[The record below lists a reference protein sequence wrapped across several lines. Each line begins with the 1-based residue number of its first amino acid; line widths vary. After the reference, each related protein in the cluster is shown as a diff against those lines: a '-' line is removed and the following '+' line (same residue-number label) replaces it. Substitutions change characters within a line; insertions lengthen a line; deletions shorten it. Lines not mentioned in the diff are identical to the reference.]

1 MGGTCKGSDM
11 KNLFG
16 AAALLLGTILG
27 VGAASAQSLDNAY
40 VSVLGGPTFAPGLR
54 VGNTKND
61 MDTGFNVGARA
72 GYYLKDW
79 NLPNLSVE
87 ADFLLNQSDY
97 SRTNNARLQSSS
109 YMGNLIYHV
118 PTDSPF
124 SIYGGAG
131 LGAVNTNIDN
141 GVGNH
146 GGSTVLGW
154 QALGGV
160 EYRASEWASLF
171 AEYRYQNAHNVN
183 AGGLTQ
189 IGNTSNNLSVGVKWH
204 LD

>member
-1 MGGTCKGSDM
+1 MGAMQRIEM
-11 KNLFG
+11 KNVIVAS
-16 AAALLLGTILG
+16 AAALLLGMT
-27 VGAASAQSLDNAY
+27 AAEAGTY
-40 VSVLGGPTFAPGLR
+40 VSVLGGPTFAPGLN
-54 VGNTKND
+54 VSGTKNP
-61 MDTGFNVGARA
+61 MDTGFNVGARV
-72 GYYLKDW
+72 GTTLDNW
-79 NLPNLSVE
+79 NLPNFSVE
-87 ADFLLNQSDY
+87 ADGLFNQSTY
-97 SRTNNARLQSSS
+97 SASSNARLQSSS
-109 YMGNLIYHV
+109 YMGNLIYHM
-118 PTDSPF
+118 PTDTPF

-141 GVGNH
+141 GIGNH

-171 AEYRYQNAHNVN
+171 AEYRYQDAHNVN

-189 IGNTSNNLSVGVKWH
+189 VGNRSNNLSFGVKWH

>member
-1 MGGTCKGSDM
+1 M
-11 KNLFG
+11 KNVIVAS
-16 AAALLLGTILG
+16 AAALLIGMTG
-27 VGAASAQSLDNAY
+27 SAALADTY
-40 VSVLGGPTFAPGLR
+40 VSVLGGPTFAPGLN
-54 VGNTKND
+54 VSGTKNP
-61 MDTGFNVGARA
+61 MDTGFNVGARV
-72 GYYLKDW
+72 GTTLDNW
-79 NLPNLSVE
+79 NLPNFSVE
-87 ADFLLNQSDY
+87 ADGLFNQSTY
-97 SRTNNARLQSSS
+97 SNTSNARLQSSS
-109 YMGNLIYHV
+109 YMANLIYHM

-124 SIYGGAG
+124 SLYGGAG

-171 AEYRYQNAHNVN
+171 AEYRYQDAHDVN

-189 IGNTSNNLSVGVKWH
+189 VGNKSNNLSFGVKWH